1 MTLKTRLALIE
12 AQLAEHNQILAAL
25 CTEGRLLFARQ
36 VEAEK
41 AKGIESPT
49 RKIQRMNADEA
60 VVRARRRTGNKSWPW
75 KAKRKVA

>member
-25 CTEGRLLFARQ
+25 CTEGRLMFARQ
-36 VEAEK
+36 IEMEK
-41 AKGIESPT
+41 AKEMETPT
-49 RKIQRMNADEA
+49 RKIQRMNADEVA
-60 VVRARRRTGNKSWPW
+60 TRSRRRTGNKSWPW